1 MMEATTKQRKKPYK
15 KSEAVKHLEQLAN
28 KAAQKK
34 YPNTPPEWL
43 APRRYRDDTSNGLTK
58 CIVDFL
64 RLQGWQAERINN
76 MGRPVDGTKTFVD
89 VVGNVR
95 SVGQVTWIPG
105 SGSKGTS
112 DISATIAGQSVK
124 IEVKMG
130 RDRQSDEQMQ
140 YQWTVEQA
148 GGVYLI
154 ARSFEEFLEWYKEG
168 ENGEKIFKLSRGV
181 SEGCIRKHQGNNG

>member
-105 SGSKGTS
+105 TGTKGTA
-112 DISATIAGQSVK
+112 DISATIAGQSIK

-148 GGVYLI
+148 GGTYVI
-154 ARSFEEFLEWYKEG
+154 ARSFEGFLVWYEKFNHGGHG
-168 ENGEKIFKLSRGV
+168 ENKISAISTNDG
-181 SEGCIRKHQGNNG
+181 